1 MTEKRLQD
9 RLTLITGA
17 TRGIG
22 KAVALRFAAE
32 GAHVIALGRTQG
44 ALEELDDEIQALGAT
59 ATLIPLDLAKNPD
72 GIDYIAEQIGQRWGR
87 LDVLVGNAAI
97 LGPMATIAHLS
108 GADWDKL
115 IATNVM
121 PNLRLL
127 CAFDTLLRRAHEARV
142 IMVTSGA
149 AQKNEPFWGGYGATK
164 AMVDY
169 VARTYQAE
177 CEGTGIRI
185 NSINPGGTR
194 TAMRAQAKPA
204 EDPMTIPAPEDITE
218 AFVVCAEQAC
228 PFRAQVIN
236 ARDYLAE

>member
-1 MTEKRLQD
+1 MTKRLQD
-9 RLTLITGA
+9 RLALITGA

-22 KAVALRFAAE
+22 RAVALRFAEE

-44 ALEELDDEIQALGAT
+44 ALEELDDEIKARGGE

-97 LGPMATIAHLS
+97 LGPMAPLAHI
-108 GADWDKL
+108 GGKEWDKL
-115 IATNVM
+115 IATNVL
-121 PNLRLL
+121 PNVRLL
-127 CAFDTLLRRAHEARV
+127 KAFDTLLRRAKDARV
-142 IMVTSGA
+142 IMVTSTA

-164 AMVDY
+164 AMLDY
-169 VARTYQAE
+169 VVRTYQAE
-177 CEGTGIRI
+177 CEGSQIKI

-204 EDPMTIPAPEDITE
+204 EDPLSIPAPEDITE
-218 AFVVCAEQAC
+218 SFVICAEPAC
-228 PFRAQVIN
+228 PFEGQIIN
-236 ARDYLAE
+236 ARDYLSA